1 MSTPVVPPEATANES
16 HVDELLTLPD
26 SWILRHCDCYRD
38 EYKSCKS
45 IRGRLHQFYV
55 YGRILDCADW
65 ENNVADCKAWNKY
78 KDREAALRV
87 IEREKLRVGTRLR
100 DHFDND
106 VWKKRKCPP
115 EDWAKPLPDWL
126 KEKSDDSY
134 LAIYM
139 KEKEEERQ
147 GALSESGLI
156 AARAKVKTALPSC
169 VIM

>member
-1 MSTPVVPPEATANES
+1 MWRVVR
-16 HVDELLTLPD
+16 V
-26 SWILRHCDCYRD
+26 
-38 EYKSCKS
+38 
-45 IRGRLHQFYV
+45 RL
-55 YGRILDCADW
+55 
-65 ENNVADCKAWNKY
+65 
-78 KDREAALRV
+78 AARV
-87 IEREKLRVGTRLR
+87 VLSSPAPWPGCSRFSRLR

-115 EDWAKPLPDWL
+115 QDWAKPLPDWL